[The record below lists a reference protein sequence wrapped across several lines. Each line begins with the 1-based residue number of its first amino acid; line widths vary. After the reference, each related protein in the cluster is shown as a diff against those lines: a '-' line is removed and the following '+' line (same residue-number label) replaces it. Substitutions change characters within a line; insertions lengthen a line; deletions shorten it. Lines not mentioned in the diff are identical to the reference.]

1 MKKDRRRSNRRKNMG
16 TLDSLIRVSLGALI
30 LIAGV
35 LYESWWGVI
44 GLVPLLTG
52 AVSWCPIYKL
62 FGISTCS
69 NDLETEV

>member
-1 MKKDRRRSNRRKNMG
+1 MG
-16 TLDSLIRVSLGALI
+16 TMDSLIRVIIGAVI

-35 LYESWWGVI
+35 LYESWWGMI

-52 AVSWCPIYKL
+52 AVSWCPLYSV
-62 FGISTCS
+62 FGIRTCR

>member
-1 MKKDRRRSNRRKNMG
+1 MKKERNRSIRRKNMG

-52 AVSWCPIYKL
+52 AISWCPLYKV
-62 FGISTCS
+62 FGIQTCS
-69 NDLETEV
+69 NDLESEV